1 MPYFIGVP
9 LLLLLESTFVFT
21 VLALLFHQR
30 TNIGKTPFT
39 MAFSALLLLT
49 FLTMGADIQAH
60 LWSGLF
66 FSVPKVVMFTPLMA
80 IYLLTYIV
88 WGTLSAQRLIYGIL
102 AVGLALAYI
111 AEMIFLQCSWS
122 TFSLSAG
129 VSGPALE
136 MLLNGA
142 KNSLLSAVIPVV
154 FSVFSIPIIYSSLT
168 ELKFSRLWAVVV
180 SMLSAQVLIIV
191 PNWLLQL
198 GAGITPEW
206 FTGDQLAQFIMN
218 LWLGLLLGAYLK
230 LTEKERGE
238 CSSTRRPLDLFFA
251 FFGSYGRSK
260 ELEQD
265 LTAWQNRYRLL
276 LHNASE
282 IIIIFD
288 GTNRVKEANLA
299 ARRVFGN
306 GAQTGTEGLLN
317 NFSHI
322 TPAEFSFAAPVNGTA
337 TFRCN
342 CAVEGKSEE
351 LKLYG
356 SWNVMKLQNEEY
368 RMLIARDITEEI
380 KLTEERRALRE
391 QLVHSQRL
399 ESLGVLAGGV
409 AHDFNNYIHA
419 ILGHVDLARLI
430 GAREKNWTQ
439 KIDDHLCKIITIA
452 EKAGELTKQ
461 LLGFARRGNYVE
473 TDFDPAILFQSTFDL
488 IGPKK
493 LSGVEVK
500 TDIPA
505 KRFLIHC
512 DQLQLQQVLV
522 NIIINALY
530 AMDKN
535 ESEKNLKVSLFP
547 ATELPESAFAV
558 PPGIK
563 VNSTAK
569 EDYCC
574 IAVSD
579 NGSGMDKETVSKI
592 FEPFFTT
599 KPQGEGS
606 GMGLSMAY
614 GIITN
619 CGGWISVESTPGAGS
634 TFRLFLPDVTQH
646 KGEKTL

>member
-30 TNIGKTPFT
+30 NNIGKAPFT
-39 MAFSALLLLT
+39 MTFSALLLLT

-66 FSVPKVVMFTPLMA
+66 FSVPKVIMFSPLMA
-80 IYLLTYIV
+80 IYLLTYIAG
-88 WGTLSAQRLIYGIL
+88 GTLSAQRLIYGIL
-102 AVGLALAYI
+102 AVGLVLAYI
-111 AEMIFLQCSWS
+111 AEMIYLQCSWS

-136 MLLNGA
+136 TLLNGA

-154 FSVFSIPIIYSSLT
+154 FSVFSIPIIYSSLR

-206 FTGDQLAQFIMN
+206 FTGEHLAQFIMN
-218 LWLGLLLGAYLK
+218 LWLGVLLGSYLK
-230 LTEKERGE
+230 LTEKEENG
-238 CSSTRRPLDLFFA
+238 SSPQRPLDLFFA

-282 IIIIFD
+282 IIVIFD
-288 GTNRVKEANLA
+288 GSNRVREANLA

-306 GAQTGTEGLLN
+306 SAKPGAEGLLHH
-317 NFSHI
+317 FSQLK
-322 TPAEFSFAAPVNGTA
+322 PAEFSFDAPVNETA
-337 TFRCN
+337 TFRCS

-356 SWNVMKLQNEEY
+356 SWNVMQLQNEEY
-368 RMLIARDITEEI
+368 RMLIARDITQEI
-380 KLTEERRALRE
+380 KLTEEKRALRE

-430 GAREKNWTQ
+430 GSREKNWTQ

-493 LSGVEVK
+493 LSGVEIK
-500 TDIPA
+500 TDIPQ
-505 KRFLIHC
+505 KHFLIHC

-522 NIIINALY
+522 NIIINAIY

-535 ESEKNLKVSLFP
+535 QAEKLLSVSLFP
-547 ATELPESAFAV
+547 AAELPDSAFAV

-563 VNSTAK
+563 VCSAEK
-569 EDYCC
+569 KDYCC

>member
-30 TNIGKTPFT
+30 TNIGKSPFT

-66 FSVPKVVMFTPLMA
+66 FSVPKVIMFTPLMA

-88 WGTLSAQRLIYGIL
+88 DGTLSAQRLIYGIL
-102 AVGLALAYI
+102 AVGVVLVYI
-111 AEMIFLQCSWS
+111 AEMIYLQCSWS
-122 TFSLSAG
+122 TFSISAG

-142 KNSLLSAVIPVV
+142 KKSLFSAVIPVV

-168 ELKFSRLWAVVV
+168 ELRFGRLCAVVV

-206 FTGDQLAQFIMN
+206 FTGDCLAQLIIN
-218 LWLGLLLGAYLK
+218 LWLGVLLGSYLK
-230 LTEKERGE
+230 LTEKEE
-238 CSSTRRPLDLFFA
+238 DAPSPRRPLDLFFA

-260 ELEQD
+260 ELEQN

-288 GTNRVKEANLA
+288 GSNCVKEANLA

-306 GAQTGTEGLLN
+306 ASKPGTEGLLRS
-317 NFSHI
+317 FSNI
-322 TPAEFSFAAPVNGTA
+322 KPAEFSFDSPVNETA
-337 TFRCN
+337 AFRCS
-342 CAVEGKSEE
+342 CFVEGKSEE
-351 LKLYG
+351 LKLYC
-356 SWNVMKLQNEEY
+356 SWNIMKLQDEEY
-368 RMLIARDITEEI
+368 RMLIARDITQEI
-380 KLTEERRALRE
+380 KLTEEKRALRE

-430 GAREKNWTQ
+430 GSREKNWTQ

-473 TDFDPAILFQSTFDL
+473 TDFDPALLFQSTFDL

-493 LSGVEVK
+493 LSGVEIE
-500 TDIPA
+500 TDVPA

-512 DQLQLQQVLV
+512 DQLQLQQVVV

-530 AMDKN
+530 AMEKN
-535 ESEKNLKVSLFP
+535 ESGKKLNVSLVP
-547 ATELPESAFAV
+547 AAELPDSAFAV

-563 VNSTAK
+563 VRSTAK
-569 EDYCC
+569 KDYCC
-574 IAVSD
+574 IAVAD
-579 NGSGMDKETVSKI
+579 NGSGMDQETVSKI

-614 GIITN
+614 GIVTN
-619 CGGWISVESTPGAGS
+619 CGGWISVESTPGEGS
-634 TFRLFLPDVTQH
+634 TFRLFLPDVTQ
-646 KGEKTL
+646 K

>member
-9 LLLLLESTFVFT
+9 LLLLLESTFIFT

-30 TNIGKTPFT
+30 ANIGKTPFV

-49 FLTMGADIQAH
+49 FLAMGADIQAH

-66 FSVPKVVMFTPLMA
+66 FSVPRVIMFTPVMA
-80 IYLLTYIV
+80 IFLLTYIV
-88 WGTLSAQRLIYGIL
+88 EGTLSAQRLIYGFL
-102 AVGLALAYI
+102 AVFLVLIYI
-111 AEMIFLQCSWS
+111 TEIIYLQCSWS

-129 VSGPALE
+129 FSGTALE

-142 KNSLLSAVIPVV
+142 KRALTAAVIPIV
-154 FSVFSIPIIYSSLT
+154 FSVFSLPILYSSLT
-168 ELKFSRLWAVVV
+168 ELGFSKFWASVV
-180 SMLSAQVLIIV
+180 SMLGVQVIITV

-198 GAGITPEW
+198 GSGITPEW
-206 FTGDQLAQFIMN
+206 FSGEQLAQFFLN
-218 LWLGLLLGAYLK
+218 LWLGILLGTYLK
-230 LTEKERGE
+230 LTESES
-238 CSSTRRPLDLFFA
+238 SSTARRRPLDLIFA

-282 IIIIFD
+282 IIVIFD
-288 GTNRVKEANLA
+288 GRNCVREANIA
-299 ARRVFGN
+299 ARRIFGN
-306 GAQTGTEGLLN
+306 AAKSGASGLLKKLV
-317 NFSHI
+317 I
-322 TPAEFSFAAPVNGTA
+322 LKPEEFSFTAPFNGTA
-337 TFRCN
+337 TFRCSFTPESG
-342 CAVEGKSEE
+342 AEE
-351 LKLYG
+351 IKLFG
-356 SWNVMKLQNEEY
+356 SWNIMELMNEEY
-368 RMLIARDITEEI
+368 RMLIARDITQEI
-380 KLTEERRALRE
+380 KLTEEKRALHE

-419 ILGHVDLARLI
+419 ILGHIDLAKLI
-430 GAREKNWTQ
+430 GAREQSWTR
-439 KIDDHLCKIITIA
+439 KIDDHLNKVITIS
-452 EKAGELTKQ
+452 EKAGELTRQ

-473 TDFDPAILFQSTFDL
+473 TDFDPALLFRSTFDL

-493 LSGVEVK
+493 LSGVQIE
-500 TDIPA
+500 TRIPEN
-505 KRFLIHC
+505 RFLIHC

-522 NIIINALY
+522 NIIINAIY

-535 ESEKNLKVSLFP
+535 ENDKILAVTLFP
-547 ATELPESAFAV
+547 AAELPDGAFAV

-563 VNSTAK
+563 VNSTASK
-569 EDYCC
+569 DYCC
-574 IAVSD
+574 IDIAD
-579 NGSGMDKETVSKI
+579 NGSGMDKETISKI

-619 CGGWISVESTPGAGS
+619 CGGWISVESTPGQGS
-634 TFRLFLPDVTQH
+634 TFRLFLPDVAQ
-646 KGEKTL
+646 KEEA